1 VFVIDFHLLI
11 ADWVN
16 IRPWAVKYV
25 VKSSGQGTEHY
36 HRSPRSEPVA
46 EFCPGHEALMPFADA
61 YPFLASDPAQEL
73 ERCVCDAGFR
83 GLELHPI
90 CQGFCANDSMLHPLY
105 AKVPE
110 LGFRS

>member
-16 IRPWAVKYV
+16 IRPSAVKYV
-25 VKSSGQGTEHY
+25 VKSGGQGTERY
-36 HRSPRSEPVA
+36 HGSPRSEPVA
-46 EFCPGHEALMPFADA
+46 EFCLGRGALMPFDA
-61 YPFLASDPAQEL
+61 YFFLVSDAAQGL

-83 GLELHPI
+83 GLELHLI